1 MSDME
6 LDELLDG
13 PVKAPNRPTRFAPK
27 GSKFKPKPKTEPSES
42 LPPSASDSL
51 KSLPVPKKE
60 ELAIEPDT
68 KPEYTEDAVERDVKV
83 KPEVKEEEKAD
94 LMETQATEAE
104 FEDEVVKEIDVYF
117 TSSVDSKTQF
127 YMLQYPLRPL
137 WRPYELH
144 EMCKEVRV
152 KPGSSEVEIDLE
164 VQPNSKNYDI
174 NAESVK
180 HMEKQTLAA
189 SWKPPHISGYAVGVL
204 SGNKLHLNP
213 IHAIVQLRPSMKH
226 LLSVGPSNIENIVK
240 SEEPQ
245 EGKPS
250 SSKKLSKILEQTGDN
265 EESWVALKYHT
276 AASEMTKRYLEK
288 MIAQESSQIDFSMSS
303 YDYLNSLCPGTSS
316 VGFSS
321 KGPSIRFLM
330 TLPLKERLRTWLLEG
345 PPVHRFIALKY
356 LAPGESVE
364 EVLGVLQEHARVVQG
379 LWVPKSSLVYGR
391 DQGFDVLARDYVL
404 LLFSKSVI
412 IKESALPRQP
422 ALRNAM
428 KGVLISLAV
437 ERQDFED
444 WKLKELPDLS
454 FIKSYQ
460 SVVKK
465 QTEEWNCLAE
475 KINSL
480 SVKRNVPGTKSSIT
494 NSTTANKSPSIVS
507 ARNPKGASS
516 TAAMS
521 EEVRDAILKALQKLF
536 KAVKICSFQQISQ
549 LLRGMAVSESAR
561 STGFAREAVAAANS
575 IDAYPDEFQA
585 IINEVAVN
593 IHGTCVPKS
602 SPDSPQYDPFREV
615 VIDLLKNEGPNAKL
629 RKALILEA
637 AKLKLNREIPPNEF
651 QKVVTELCTSQG
663 SAWTL
668 KSSGGGSKH

>member
-1 MSDME
+1 MPSFVLGFE
-6 LDELLDG
+6 G
-13 PVKAPNRPTRFAPK
+13 FRSSFPRHFARF
-27 GSKFKPKPKTEPSES
+27 G
-42 LPPSASDSL
+42 
-51 KSLPVPKKE
+51 
-60 ELAIEPDT
+60 
-68 KPEYTEDAVERDVKV
+68 
-83 KPEVKEEEKAD
+83 
-94 LMETQATEAE
+94 
-104 FEDEVVKEIDVYF
+104 
-117 TSSVDSKTQF
+117 
-127 YMLQYPLRPL
+127 
-137 WRPYELH
+137 
-144 EMCKEVRV
+144 
-152 KPGSSEVEIDLE
+152 
-164 VQPNSKNYDI
+164 
-174 NAESVK
+174 
-180 HMEKQTLAA
+180 
-189 SWKPPHISGYAVGVL
+189 
-204 SGNKLHLNP
+204 
-213 IHAIVQLRPSMKH
+213 
-226 LLSVGPSNIENIVK
+226 
-240 SEEPQ
+240 
-245 EGKPS
+245 
-250 SSKKLSKILEQTGDN
+250 
-265 EESWVALKYHT
+265 
-276 AASEMTKRYLEK
+276 
-288 MIAQESSQIDFSMSS
+288 
-303 YDYLNSLCPGTSS
+303 
-316 VGFSS
+316 
-321 KGPSIRFLM
+321 
-330 TLPLKERLRTWLLEG
+330 LEG

-379 LWVPKSSLVYGR
+379 LWVPKSSLVYGK

-412 IKESALPRQP
+412 IKDSALPRQP

-428 KGVLISLAV
+428 KEVLISLAV

-454 FIKSYQ
+454 FIKSYP

-465 QTEEWNCLAE
+465 QAEEWNCLAE

-494 NSTTANKSPSIVS
+494 NNTTANKSSSIVS

-516 TAAMS
+516 TAS
-521 EEVRDAILKALQKLF
+521 VSVEVRDAILKALQKLF
-536 KAVKICSFQQISQ
+536 KTVKICSLYPWAGARLRTILPHETLQMRDILSKLSFQQISQ

>member
-1 MSDME
+1 M
-6 LDELLDG
+6 
-13 PVKAPNRPTRFAPK
+13 
-27 GSKFKPKPKTEPSES
+27 
-42 LPPSASDSL
+42 
-51 KSLPVPKKE
+51 
-60 ELAIEPDT
+60 
-68 KPEYTEDAVERDVKV
+68 
-83 KPEVKEEEKAD
+83 
-94 LMETQATEAE
+94 
-104 FEDEVVKEIDVYF
+104 
-117 TSSVDSKTQF
+117 
-127 YMLQYPLRPL
+127 
-137 WRPYELH
+137 
-144 EMCKEVRV
+144 
-152 KPGSSEVEIDLE
+152 
-164 VQPNSKNYDI
+164 
-174 NAESVK
+174 
-180 HMEKQTLAA
+180 
-189 SWKPPHISGYAVGVL
+189 
-204 SGNKLHLNP
+204 
-213 IHAIVQLRPSMKH
+213 
-226 LLSVGPSNIENIVK
+226 
-240 SEEPQ
+240 
-245 EGKPS
+245 
-250 SSKKLSKILEQTGDN
+250 
-265 EESWVALKYHT
+265 
-276 AASEMTKRYLEK
+276 
-288 MIAQESSQIDFSMSS
+288 
-303 YDYLNSLCPGTSS
+303 
-316 VGFSS
+316 
-321 KGPSIRFLM
+321 FLM
-330 TLPLKERLRTWLLEG
+330 TLSLKERLRTWLLEG

-379 LWVPKSSLVYGR
+379 LWVPKSSLVYGK

-404 LLFSKSVI
+404 LLFSKNVI
-412 IKESALPRQP
+412 IKDSALPRQP

-428 KGVLISLAV
+428 KEVLISLAV

-454 FIKSYQ
+454 FIKSYP

-494 NSTTANKSPSIVS
+494 NNTAANKSSGLVS

-516 TAAMS
+516 TAGMS